1 MATIIN
7 ITKQDTK
14 ESIEQKLRDLTQ
26 ITDSKKGFSASNFTG
41 KVKSFGDGI
50 EYQKKVR
57 DEWK

>member
-14 ESIEQKLRDLTQ
+14 ESIEQKLRDLEQ
-26 ITDSKKGFSASNFTG
+26 ISDNKKGFSASNFTG

-50 EYQKKVR
+50 KYQKEVR

>member
-14 ESIEQKLRDLTQ
+14 KSIEQKLRDLTLKP
-26 ITDSKKGFSASNFTG
+26 DSKKGFTASNFTG

-50 EYQKKVR
+50 EYQRRIR

>member
-14 ESIEQKLRDLTQ
+14 ESIEQKLKDLTQ
-26 ITDSKKGFSASNFTG
+26 MPDSKKGFSASNFTG
-41 KVKSFGDGI
+41 KVKSFGNGI
-50 EYQKKVR
+50 EYQRKIR